1 MDAQI
6 YQLDTIRS
14 QRNTR
19 MSMGEL
25 LPMQLALDGSALL
38 LSAMSF
44 WVEYAVALAS
54 FHHSLLL
61 RASLPCSKT
70 AKTVASR

>member
-38 LSAMSF
+38 MAATSF
-44 WVEYAVALAS
+44 WVESSVALVS
-54 FHHSLLL
+54 FQAAILL
-61 RASLPCSKT
+61 A
-70 AKTVASR
+70 AFSR